1 MGYDYPTPKVPFI
14 EGTTV
19 STTSPTPPP
28 STQDYDE
35 YDPDDIPNDQAA
47 PAPKCIKKEEKSK
60 GRNPQFLSEGVPL
73 CPEPEGYEYPVPEN
87 PLTLPTK
94 PTTTQPT
101 LPECIISEERNSGNN
116 PSYIEKGVPICPEE
130 YEDYDPSDIPSDQAE
145 PPPDCV
151 PEDEKDEDH
160 NRVHLDNGIPI
171 CQKEG
176 YEYPVPEIPFT
187 LPPKITTTTE
197 ITATTS
203 HLLLT

>member
-1 MGYDYPTPKVPFI
+1 MIKLLLLQ
-14 EGTTV
+14 
-19 STTSPTPPP
+19 SAS
-28 STQDYDE
+28 
-35 YDPDDIPNDQAA
+35 
-47 PAPKCIKKEEKSK
+47 KKEEKSK
-60 GRNPQFLSEGVPL
+60 GRNPQFLSEEVPL
-73 CPEPEGYEYPVPEN
+73 CPEPDGYEYPVPEN

-160 NRVHLDNGIPI
+160 NRVHLDNGISI
-171 CQKEG
+171 CPKEG

-187 LPPKITTTTE
+187 LPPKVKRTTTTTTTTVMITTTT
-197 ITATTS
+197 TTVMTTTTTTTTTEP
-203 HLLLT
+203 LPE